1 MAEIRTLNKQHPLY
15 QEDLERICQ
24 TQDLASLYGKRFLI
38 TGATGLIG
46 VCLIDALMKA
56 NAAGADIT
64 IYALGRSREKA
75 SSRLGE
81 YYDDEHFHFVEHDA
95 RVSLADLPAV
105 DYIIPLASN
114 THPLAYSQFPIE
126 TIEINVKGAEHA
138 LEKALI
144 DGATVL
150 YPSTVEVYGNAR
162 GEDIFTEDYTGQ
174 LNLRNARACYPES
187 KRLSEALCQARACYP
202 ESKRLSE
209 ALCQSYITEESVKV
223 KLVRLSRVFGPT
235 MLMSDS
241 KASSQFIIKALQG
254 EDIVLKSKGEQ
265 LFSYTYVA
273 DAVSAMLHVLIHGE
287 DGVPYNIAN
296 QACDVRLKDFA
307 RLCAEW
313 AKKDVV
319 FDLPSETEQ
328 KGFSI
333 AMRAILDNQRL
344 LAIGWQPGYDMKTAI
359 NRTLDILK

>member
-1 MAEIRTLNKQHPLY
+1 MKSLNKQHPLY
-15 QEDLERICQ
+15 QEDLKRICQ

-95 RVSLADLPAV
+95 RVSLADVPAV

-126 TIEINVKGAEHA
+126 TIEINVKGAEYA

-187 KRLSEALCQARACYP
+187 KRLSEALCQ
-202 ESKRLSE
+202 
-209 ALCQSYITEESVKV
+209 
-223 KLVRLSRVFGPT
+223 PT

>member
-1 MAEIRTLNKQHPLY
+1 MDKQHILY
-15 QEDLERICQ
+15 QEDLKRICE
-24 TQDLASLYGKRFLI
+24 TADIASLQGKRFLI

-46 VCLIDALMKA
+46 MCLIDALMKA
-56 NAAGADIT
+56 NKEGADIT
-64 IYALGRSREKA
+64 IYALGRSQEKA
-75 SSRLGE
+75 ASRLGE
-81 YYDDEHFHFVEHDA
+81 YYDDAHFHFVEHDA
-95 RVSLADLPAV
+95 RESLASLPAV
-105 DYIIPLASN
+105 DVIIPLASN
-114 THPLAYSQFPIE
+114 THPLAYSQFPIAIE

-138 LEKALI
+138 LEKALT

-187 KRLSEALCQARACYP
+187 KRLSEALCQ
-202 ESKRLSE
+202 
-209 ALCQSYITEESVKV
+209 SYIAERGVKV

-241 KASSQFIIKALQG
+241 KASSQFIIKALKG

-296 QACDVRLKDFA
+296 KSCDVRLKDFA

-313 AKKDVV
+313 AGKEVV

-333 AMRAILDNQRL
+333 AMRAILDNERL
-344 LAIGWQPGYDMKTAI
+344 CAIGWQPKYDMKSAI
-359 NRTLDILK
+359 SRTLDILK